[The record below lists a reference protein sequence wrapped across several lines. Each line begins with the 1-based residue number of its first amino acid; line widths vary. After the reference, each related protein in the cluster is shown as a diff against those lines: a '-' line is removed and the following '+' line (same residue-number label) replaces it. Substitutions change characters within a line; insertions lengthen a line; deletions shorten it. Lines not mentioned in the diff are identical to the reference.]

1 MRAQTSLISI
11 LAAGAATALLLAA
24 WNGGLAAP
32 TPPTVLADRSPN
44 AVPVD
49 TELVIAVDVSNSM
62 DPQEQALQ
70 REGYITGLT
79 SREFMSALRGGMHGR
94 IAVTYF
100 EWAGLYDQKIIMPW
114 RLIDG
119 PESADAVANEIASA
133 PYRHAPRSSAR
144 SSSPSLCSTL
154 LASTASAVLSTSP
167 ATA

>member
-1 MRAQTSLISI
+1 MRAPTSLISI

-62 DPQEQALQ
+62 DPDEQALQ

-79 SREFMSALRGGMHGR
+79 SREFLTALRSGMNGR

-100 EWAGLYDQKIIMPW
+100 EWAGLNDQKIILPW

-119 PESADAVANEIASA
+119 PATAEAIATEIARA
-133 PYRHAPRSSAR
+133 PYRR
-144 SSSPSLCSTL
+144 
-154 LASTASAVLSTSP
+154 
-167 ATA
+167 